1 MFCRRR
7 YILLSVATL
16 LLVSAPSAPLPL
28 SAAAAWADW
37 ELPFT
42 GDVPRMDIVTADGAP
57 VTSRTDYVAAQLTLH
72 GAGTLPNVTDSVLI
86 RGRGNTSWRAYPKKS
101 YRLKFAHKQQ
111 LFGTVENRHYVLVAN
126 YIDPTLT
133 VNAAA
138 LKAARMAGSAF
149 AGHAVPVELNLN
161 GEYLGSYLL
170 TEKIRVGQGSVD
182 IDRESGVL
190 LELDVNF
197 DEPQRFIS
205 SHYYLP
211 VMVHYPEDQAQAS
224 LTATIAQ
231 RWNTFEEAVRDG
243 GDLTAHV
250 DTAALVRYLFIYDLF
265 CNNEVAHPKSIYC
278 SYAAPSGLL
287 TFGPVWDF
295 DWSCGYLG
303 ERYFDLPFLEPFE
316 QGQWFAVISVAD
328 YVGGASAYNG
338 YPFFDNLMHHP
349 QVLPAYARFCY
360 NTLSQ
365 GFLERLLTY
374 IDDYAAFLSPSAE
387 HDAER
392 WHQES
397 TSQRVHESKSP
408 QVEPLKEWLSLRA
421 DELLTRSHDI
431 LVTTAMAENPQTTQ
445 SSQTIFVTS
454 RIYIRN
460 GKKYLIK

>member
-1 MFCRRR
+1 MFCQYL
-7 YILLSVATL
+7 YIILSVAML
-16 LLVSAPSAPLPL
+16 LMSAPSAL
-28 SAAAAWADW
+28 AAGAAGAE
-37 ELPFT
+37 ELPFA
-42 GDVPRMDIVTADGAP
+42 GDVPRMDIATADGAP
-57 VTSRTDYVAAQLTLH
+57 VTSRTDYVAAQLTLQ
-72 GAGTLPNVTDSVLI
+72 GAEMLPCVTDSVLI

-101 YRLKFAHKQQ
+101 YRLKLHHKQR
-111 LFGTVENRHYVLVAN
+111 FFDMVENRHYVLIAN
-126 YIDPTLT
+126 YIDPALT

-149 AGHAVPVELNLN
+149 AGHAAPVELYLN

-170 TEKIRVGQGSVD
+170 TEKIRVGKGSVD
-182 IDRESGVL
+182 IDKESGVL
-190 LELDVNF
+190 LELDVNY
-197 DEPQRFIS
+197 DEPRRFIS

-211 VMVHYPEDQAQAS
+211 VMVHYPDDPAQAS
-224 LTATIAQ
+224 PAATIRQ
-231 RWNTFEEAVRDG
+231 RWDDFEEAVRTG

-250 DTAALVRYLFIYDLF
+250 DTAALVRYLFVYDLF
-265 CNNEVAHPKSIYC
+265 CNNEVAHPKSIFC

-316 QGQWFAVISVAD
+316 QGQWFAVTPVSD
-328 YVGGASAYNG
+328 YVGGASVYNG

-360 NTLSQ
+360 HALSQ
-365 GFLERLLTY
+365 GFLERLLAY
-374 IDDYAAFLSPSAE
+374 IDNYVAFLAPSAE

-392 WHQES
+392 WQHEQA
-397 TSQRVHESKSP
+397 SQ
-408 QVEPLKEWLSLRA
+408 QVGPLKEWLSLRA
-421 DELLTRSHDI
+421 DELLTRCHDI
-431 LVTTAMAENPQTTQ
+431 LVATAIAETPQTAQ
-445 SSQTIFVTS
+445 SSQTHFVTN